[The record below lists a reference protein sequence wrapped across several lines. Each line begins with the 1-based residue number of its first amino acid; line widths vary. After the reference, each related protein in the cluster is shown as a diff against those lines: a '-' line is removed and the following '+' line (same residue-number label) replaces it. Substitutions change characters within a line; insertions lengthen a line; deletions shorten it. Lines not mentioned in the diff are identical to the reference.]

1 MILNSLQRRLILL
14 GFIIVPFIS
23 IGELLALFSGQL
35 LSQTSNLTGVFKFSK
50 DLIFIILILIGVFDY
65 LLRNEISRKAFAFMS
80 LVIVITVPP
89 LLIGFG
95 NELLLMAA
103 GLRWIIPVLLPVFI
117 FKALNKEL
125 IERISIYIFYLLIT
139 HLIVQIF
146 QMFFAGAWYG
156 TSAFGLNLRNP
167 GLFLI
172 PNTGAFFTI
181 SCLYYSLFIAEF
193 SVRKKTFIT
202 IISGASVFLTL
213 SGTGLVV
220 LFFVVFFYVAKIQ
233 MIKWLFFLIPVGMVF
248 LYFSVTFISA
258 RDENYV
264 QESGGT
270 RLSIFFESF
279 MESNLVS
286 TEFGAGTN
294 TAVLLGKGEIMDS
307 TFASLIVNLGY
318 FGFFSVLALVVISF
332 CYAVISKNRALFVF
346 ISIFSLFGFTTIIFE
361 VYPANLIMA
370 VLLVY
375 FIKTSSGENLKK
387 EVFA

>member
-1 MILNSLQRRLILL
+1 MILSSLQGRLILL
-14 GFIIVPFIS
+14 GFLIVPFIS
-23 IGELLALFSGQL
+23 IGELVALFSGQL
-35 LSQTSNLTGVFKFSK
+35 LSQTNNLTGVFKFSK
-50 DLIFIILILIGVFDY
+50 DLIFFLLILIGVLDY
-65 LLRNEISRKAFAFMS
+65 LLRNEISRKAFVFMS
-80 LVIVITVPP
+80 IVIVIAAPP
-89 LLIGFG
+89 LLFGFG
-95 NELLLMAA
+95 NELLLIAA
-103 GLRWIIPVLLPVFI
+103 GLRWIIPVILPVFI
-117 FKALNKEL
+117 FKAINKEL
-125 IERISIYIFYLLIT
+125 IGRISIYIFYLFIIHLIT
-139 HLIVQIF
+139 QIF

-181 SCLYYSLFIAEF
+181 ACLYYSLFISDF
-193 SVRKKTFIT
+193 SARRKTFI
-202 IISGASVFLTL
+202 IIASVASIFLTL

-220 LFFVVFFYVAKIQ
+220 LIFVIFFYTARIQ
-233 MIKWLFFLIPVGMVF
+233 MIKWFIFLIPLGMVF
-248 LYFSVTFISA
+248 LYFFATFLSA

-270 RLSIFFESF
+270 RLSIFFDSF

-286 TEFGAGTN
+286 TEFGMGTN

-318 FGFFSVLALVVISF
+318 FGFFLGIGLILISF
-332 CYAVISKNRALFVF
+332 CYAVISKNRELFVF
-346 ISIFSLFGFTTIIFE
+346 ISIFTLFGFTTIIFE

-375 FIKTSSGENLKK
+375 FIKTPSETLKK